1 MYSPSTIYF
10 RMFFANEIKNLKL
23 LLDEVNLEEIFDEAE
38 LAAFK
43 HARPN
48 IVDNLHVPVGRRKM
62 QTARLKKVVGPNF
75 DIQIFTEQV
84 LQILRRGTEIRIGK
98 ILFYI
103 KIDHYFRFFVFGPVV
118 WPGDW

>member
-1 MYSPSTIYF
+1 
-10 RMFFANEIKNLKL
+10 MFFENEIKNLKL
-23 LLDEVNLEEIFDEAE
+23 LLDEVNLEDIFDEAE

-48 IVDNLHVPVGRRKM
+48 IVDNLHVPVGRRKV

-75 DIQIFTEQV
+75 DVNTFTNKI

-98 ILFYI
+98 MFIYI
-103 KIDHYFRFFVFGPVV
+103 KFLII
-118 WPGDW
+118 